1 MKKIFFSLLA
11 IAALASCAKTEAVY
25 TEGQSEIKIAPVTAM
40 NTKAQAGVIDG
51 IIYPST
57 EVFNVYAYWA
67 NQPAGSLF
75 ETEVTTYLNNIK
87 FVNKGTYWGG
97 DKTQY
102 WPKNGSLRF
111 AAYSPADKVSMTH
124 NLAADTY
131 ELNGFTYPT
140 EVGQMYDILVAPTSK
155 SYTAQTAAKNVSVVF
170 EHALSWITFK
180 LESTEVAKNIFT
192 VTDVIMN
199 DVNNH
204 GNMVADMKAGT
215 KTWSTAMPQVVN
227 VFNQGNGTAVTTT
240 AAIFENAGSNGTQLL
255 VLPQPTTTVT
265 IKFTQNSVGDA
276 PALENQTLTL
286 PLTLAGDEPWEA
298 GKHYT
303 YTVKFDLDEI
313 LINPSVDEWEEVKV
327 PTIDATPVVVATAE
341 ELQAAIEVG
350 QSVRLEDDIQLV
362 DPITVANSVQ
372 TRSVAAGAPVEVAI
386 DLNGKNIIAPSTD
399 AIIVDNGASL
409 TINGDGKV
417 WAATDDMSSA
427 NAIWVKYGNVTI
439 NGGDYY
445 VGADNA
451 DRNDC
456 IYVGAKAYVAD
467 AATKV
472 SSVEIN
478 GGKFESKVYADNQYW
493 VLNVKDEFY
502 PKSNF
507 VVKGGQFVNFDPSNN
522 LSEAKNTNFLADGY
536 GSYELEAG
544 VWTVVALDK
553 EVTVANINALTS
565 VGQHGGVAR
574 LVSDLTLT
582 AEELCLAEGKSLV
595 LDLNQHTL
603 TVAALDPICNEGT
616 MTLKNGKVVA
626 NDNVDTRR
634 CLYNYGTMLLED
646 MHFVQKYNMKGAAL
660 NNAGILTVNNCVV
673 DAVYYSL
680 WAESTSNT
688 VVNNSKF
695 TTTNTLGIDGS
706 HAYAIRLNGNSTMTV
721 NYAEVTGT
729 HGAVCA
735 YENSV
740 ATLNNGVYTLSTPSY
755 TTDGMSSWVFY
766 ADDSAKV
773 EYSEANCVL
782 VKPETKTN
790 GYYTT
795 DGNGQIVKF

>member
-51 IIYPST
+51 IDYPST

-87 FVNKGTYWGG
+87 FVNKGNYWGG
-97 DKTQY
+97 ENTQY

-111 AAYSPADKVSMTH
+111 AAYSPADQVSMTH

-155 SYTAQTAAKNVSVVF
+155 SYTAQTAAQNVSVVF

-180 LESTEVAKNIFT
+180 LESTEVANNIFT

-215 KTWSTAMPQVVN
+215 KTWSTAMPQAVN

-240 AAIFENAGSNGTQLL
+240 ATIFENAGMNGTQLL
-255 VLPQPTTTVT
+255 VLPQTTTTVT
-265 IKFTQNSVGDA
+265 IKFTQNPVGNA
-276 PALENQTLTL
+276 PALTGQEVTI

-303 YTVKFDLDEI
+303 YTVIFDLDEI
-313 LINPSVDEWEEVKV
+313 LINPSVEDWDEVTV
-327 PTIDATPVVVATAE
+327 PTIDATPAVVATAE
-341 ELQAAIEVG
+341 ELQAAVAVG
-350 QSVRLEDDIQLV
+350 KSVRLADDIQLKESIFV
-362 DPITVANSVQ
+362 GNSVQ
-372 TRSVAAGAPVEVAI
+372 TRSVAPVEVVI
-386 DLNGKNIIAPSTD
+386 DLNGKNIIAPSKD
-399 AIIVDNGASL
+399 AIVVENGATL

-417 WAATDDMSSA
+417 WAATDDKSSA
-427 NAIWVKYGNVTI
+427 NAVWVKHGYVTI
-439 NGGDYY
+439 NGGNYY

-451 DRNDC
+451 ERNDC
-456 IYVGAKAYVAD
+456 IYVGAKAYDAVA
-467 AATKV
+467 AEKHSELT
-472 SSVEIN
+472 IN
-478 GGKFESKVYADNQYW
+478 GGRFEAKVQENGQYW
-493 VLNVKDEFY
+493 VLNLRDTYHKAGS
-502 PKSNF
+502 KII
-507 VVKGGQFVNFDPSNN
+507 VKGGEYVNFDPSSN
-522 LSEAKNTNFLADGY
+522 LSENPAENFVAADY

-553 EVTVANINALTS
+553 EVTVANINALAS

-574 LVSDLTLT
+574 LVADLNLT
-582 AEELCLAEGKSLV
+582 AKELNLAEGKSLV

-603 TVAALDPICNEGT
+603 TVAALDPIRNAGT

-626 NDNVDTRR
+626 NDNENTRR

-660 NNAGILTVNNCVV
+660 NNAGYLTVNNCVV
-673 DAVYYSL
+673 DAVYYSV
-680 WAESTSNT
+680 WTEGNSQTEIND
-688 VVNNSKF
+688 SKF

-706 HAYAIRLNGNSTMTV
+706 HAYAIRLNDNSKMTV
-721 NYAEVTGT
+721 NYAEITGT

-773 EYSEANCVL
+773 KYSEANCVL

-795 DGNGQIVKF
+795 EGEGQIVKF